1 MKLLSHD
8 LGKAEHKITELA
20 QKPVRE
26 RMAEAILFLK
36 ETYGTESDG
45 KTLSASLSREDI
57 ANIVGTAT
65 ETAIRILSEFKSDTI
80 IELQTKKIKI
90 LDYPKLVK
98 TANIH
103 D

>member
-1 MKLLSHD
+1 
-8 LGKAEHKITELA
+8 
-20 QKPVRE
+20 
-26 RMAEAILFLK
+26 
-36 ETYGTESDG
+36 
-45 KTLSASLSREDI
+45 
-57 ANIVGTAT
+57 VGTAT
-65 ETAIRILSEFKSDTI
+65 ETAIRILSEFKSDMI